1 MSSTNNK
8 MTKEITLGITMKS
21 TTSFCIRSKF
31 HIFLNSLF
39 KVEGLKGKGIKHAK
53 WIPRNPSNVQDI
65 VSRTNIL

>member
-1 MSSTNNK
+1 MSRTKNK

-39 KVEGLKGKGIKHAK
+39 KVEGLKGKA
-53 WIPRNPSNVQDI
+53 SNMPNGSLV
-65 VSRTNIL
+65 ILQMCKT